1 MGEAIRIPP
10 KPAGSRW
17 TDEQWA
23 AVTAGGSRLLVSA
36 AAGSGKTA
44 VLVERIISRIADES
58 RPLDVDAMLV
68 ATFTKAAAAE
78 MKARIRSALEELLE
92 RRPDSRHLRRQLA
105 LLPRASITTLHAF
118 CLDIVRQY
126 APLAGIDPDFRVV
139 GEIEAELMKSDVL
152 DELLEERYGAEG
164 PDGPLAR
171 LAERYGGERGDELL
185 HRLVLKLYDFSRS
198 QPWPEHWLKD
208 CARRFAEADAGR
220 LAASPWAE
228 DMKRE
233 ALIALEGACAMLQ
246 AARDLALRPGGPAPY
261 ADTLAEDLALV
272 ERLRDTVAGQ
282 PWERWKEAFAG
293 VSFGR
298 LKAVRGGDA
307 DPRLQERVRKLRDDA
322 RKSVT
327 ALAEE
332 WMSRDPDEYAAELQ
346 ELAPYMEALAELVI
360 AFGERFAQAKRD
372 RGVLDFS
379 DLEHTAL
386 RLLRAPDST
395 PERPVP
401 SEVALA
407 YRERFEEIL
416 LDEYQDTN
424 EVQEALVELISRRD
438 PGNVFMVGDVKQS
451 IYRFR
456 LAEPGLFLQ
465 KYKKF
470 HVLRPGSAADGAES
484 PAAGPAA
491 PEADEAPAAE
501 SPASDG
507 APVAGPPAAEADKAS
522 AGVRPVPD
530 GVRIDLSRNF
540 RSRRNIVDAVNRVFR
555 MIMRE
560 TVGELDYGPAEE
572 LVYGGLYPGEETASG
587 AGQAEGSLRE
597 HPVELI
603 VIDRGEN
610 GARAAAEDG
619 GDGSSGP
626 DRAGNGTLSADGGET
641 LEDPEDLEAI
651 QLEARCIAAE
661 IRRLVAGEGGLPGA
675 AVYDG
680 AARVYRPVA
689 YRDIAILLRATANLA
704 PVVLEELKAAGIP
717 AFADLATGY
726 FAATEVH
733 TMISLLQII
742 DNPDQDIP
750 LAGVLRSPIVGLS
763 AEELARIRL
772 ADRRG
777 SFWKAVRAAASD
789 EGTDGELRRRLGEFL
804 RRLDEWRTYARRE
817 PIGDLLLKLYR
828 DTEYE
833 NFVGGLPGGAQ
844 RQANLRALADRARQF
859 ERSGS
864 RGLYRFLRFLER
876 MRETGADLGAARV
889 VGEQENAVR
898 IMSIHKSKG
907 LEFPVVFV
915 AGLGRSF
922 NRQDLGGLFLY
933 HKRLGFGPK
942 LVDPELRT
950 AHPTL
955 PYLAIRRRLAAELI
969 AEEMRVLYVALT
981 RAKEKLTLIA
991 ASREAAQELARWREA
1006 LERGGGRLSDAVLA
1020 GATRYLDWLGPAFL
1034 AAEREPESAGAMRLR
1049 TVPAAAFAAPL
1060 PGKEEARPEAEALW
1074 RAVRRLEPAP
1084 VAESEAGKR
1093 TYEALSWTYPHA
1105 AATRLAAKTSVT
1117 AMKKMR
1123 EEAAE
1128 EARAFPEEES
1138 ADLVP
1143 EGSFRLR
1150 RPRFLS
1156 AGRLTP
1162 AERGIAYHVAF
1173 QHLPLGEPM
1182 GGEDLER
1189 WLRTLLDARLLSGEQ
1204 ARAVD
1209 PRKIAAFC
1217 ESELYARMRSARR
1230 LWREMPFSFS
1240 LPAEEVYADMPE
1252 GREAAGEAVLV
1263 QGVIDC
1269 LFEEEDGLVLV
1280 DYKTDA
1286 EKGRG
1291 WEAAAGEHRFQIETY
1306 GAAIGRILGRPVK
1319 EGYVWFVEGGLAV
1332 RIF

>member
-23 AVTAGGSRLLVSA
+23 AVNAGGSRLLVSA

-58 RPLDVDAMLV
+58 HPLDVDAMLV

-126 APLAGIDPDFRVV
+126 APLAGVDPDFRVI

-152 DELLEERYGAEG
+152 DDLLEERYGAEG

-185 HRLVLKLYDFSRS
+185 HRLVLRLYDFSRS
-198 QPWPEHWLKD
+198 QPWPEHWLKE
-208 CARRFAEADAGR
+208 CARRFAEAEAGR
-220 LAASPWAE
+220 LASSPWAE

-261 ADTLAEDLALV
+261 ADTLAEDLAV
-272 ERLRDTVAGQ
+272 AERLRAAVAGE
-282 PWERWKEAFAG
+282 PWERWKEAFAN

-298 LKAVRGGDA
+298 LKPVRGGDT
-307 DPRLQERVRKLRDDA
+307 DPLLQERVKKLRDDA
-322 RKSVT
+322 RKSVS

-332 WMSRDPDEYAAELQ
+332 WMSRGPDEYAAELQ
-346 ELAPYMEALAELVI
+346 ELAPYMETLAELVI

-386 RLLRAPDST
+386 RLLRAPEST

-465 KYKKF
+465 KYKTF
-470 HVLRPGSAADGAES
+470 RVLRPGSAVEG
-484 PAAGPAA
+484 
-491 PEADEAPAAE
+491 DEAP
-501 SPASDG
+501 PAG
-507 APVAGPPAAEADKAS
+507 QPAA
-522 AGVRPVPD
+522 D

-540 RSRRNIVDAVNRVFR
+540 RSRRNVVEAVNRVFR
-555 MIMRE
+555 LIMRE

-572 LVYGGLYPGEETASG
+572 LVCGGLYPEEGDESG
-587 AGQAEGSLRE
+587 AGHAEVSLRE

-603 VIDRGEN
+603 VIDRGDN

-619 GDGSSGP
+619 GDSSSGR
-626 DRAGNGTLSADGGET
+626 DRAAEAAPREADRTGIGTPSSSDGEEP

-661 IRRLVAGEGGLPGA
+661 IRRLVGGEGGLPGA

-680 AARVYRPVA
+680 AARVHRPAA

-726 FAATEVH
+726 FAASEVH

-777 SFWKAVRAAASD
+777 SFWKAVRAAATD
-789 EGTDGELRRRLGEFL
+789 EGVDGELRRRLDEFL

-981 RAKEKLTLIA
+981 RAKERLTLVA

-1006 LERGGGRLSDAVLA
+1006 LERDGGRLPDAVLA
-1020 GATRYLDWLGPAFL
+1020 AATRYLDWLGPAFL
-1034 AAEREPESAGAMRLR
+1034 AAEGEPESSGSMRLR

-1060 PGKEEARPEAEALW
+1060 PGKDEARPETEALW

-1093 TYEALSWTYPHA
+1093 AYEALSWTYPHA

-1138 ADLVP
+1138 AEFVP

-1150 RPRFLS
+1150 RPRFLA

-1162 AERGIAYHVAF
+1162 AERGTAYHVAF

-1182 GGEDLER
+1182 DGEDLER
-1189 WLRTLLDARLLSGEQ
+1189 WLRTLPDARLLSGEQ

-1209 PRKIAAFC
+1209 PNKIAAFC
-1217 ESELYARMRSARR
+1217 QSELYARMRSARR

-1240 LPAEEVYADMPE
+1240 LPAEKVYADMPE
-1252 GREAAGEAVLV
+1252 AREAAGEAVLV

-1269 LFEEEDGLVLV
+1269 LFEEEDGLVLL

-1286 EKGRG
+1286 EKGR
-1291 WEAAAGEHRFQIETY
+1291 WEAAAEEHRFQIETY

>member
-1 MGEAIRIPP
+1 MGEAIRTPP

-17 TDEQWA
+17 TDEQWMAVA
-23 AVTAGGSRLLVSA
+23 AEGSRLLVSA

-44 VLVERIISRIADES
+44 VLVERIISRIADEA
-58 RPLDVDAMLV
+58 RPLDVDRLLV

-92 RRPDSRHLRRQLA
+92 RRPDSRHLRKQLA
-105 LLPRASITTLHAF
+105 LLPRAPITTLHAF

-126 APLAGIDPDFRVV
+126 APLAGIDPDFRVI
-139 GEIEAELMKSDVL
+139 GEIEAELMKIDIL

-164 PDGPLAR
+164 SGGPLVR
-171 LAERYGGERGDELL
+171 LSERYGGERGDELL
-185 HRLVLKLYDFSRS
+185 HRLILKLYDFARS
-198 QPWPEHWLKD
+198 QPWPEHWLRE

-228 DMKRE
+228 DMRRE
-233 ALIALEGACAMLQ
+233 ALIALEGAGSLLA
-246 AARDLALRPGGPAPY
+246 AARDLALRPGGPASY
-261 ADTLAEDLALV
+261 AETLEEDLAV
-272 ERLRDTVAGQ
+272 AERLRAAVAGQ
-282 PWERWKEAFAG
+282 PWDRWKEAFAA

-298 LKAVRGGDA
+298 LKAVRGGNA
-307 DPRLQERVRKLRDDA
+307 DPRIQERVKKLRDDA
-322 RKSVT
+322 RKSVL
-327 ALAEE
+327 AVAEE
-332 WMSRDPDEYAAELQ
+332 WMARDPDEYAAELK
-346 ELAPYMEALAELVI
+346 ELAPDMEALAELVI
-360 AFGERFAQAKRD
+360 AFGERYAQAKRE
-372 RGVLDFS
+372 RGVMDFG

-386 RLLRAPDST
+386 RLLRAPEST

-401 SEVALA
+401 SDVALA

-424 EVQEALVELISRRD
+424 EVQEALVELISRPD

-456 LAEPGLFLQ
+456 LAEPGLFLR
-465 KYKKF
+465 KYKTF
-470 HVLRPGSAADGAES
+470 RVLRPGSDASGGAS
-484 PAAGPAA
+484 GDPAAG
-491 PEADEAPAAE
+491 
-501 SPASDG
+501 
-507 APVAGPPAAEADKAS
+507 
-522 AGVRPVPD
+522 

-540 RSRRNIVDAVNRVFR
+540 RSRRNIVEAVNRVFR
-555 MIMRE
+555 LIMRE
-560 TVGELDYGPAEE
+560 PVGELDYGPSEE
-572 LVYGGLYPGEETASG
+572 LVYGGLYPEAEVPPEGPAVSG
-587 AGQAEGSLRE
+587 TVAALPPEP
-597 HPVELI
+597 PVELI
-603 VIDRGEN
+603 VIDRGTGVPGGDGPAEN
-610 GARAAAEDG
+610 GAADAAEGGGTATGRLAEEAGTGEADRSGTGASSPDG
-619 GDGSSGP
+619 EGP
-626 DRAGNGTLSADGGET
+626 

-661 IRRLVAGEGGLPGA
+661 IRRLTEGGGGLPGA
-675 AVYDG
+675 SVYDA

-689 YRDIAILLRATANLA
+689 YRDIAILLRATVALA

-717 AFADLATGY
+717 AYADLATGY
-726 FAATEVH
+726 FEATEVH

-789 EGTDGELRRRLGEFL
+789 DSTDGELRRRLDEFL
-804 RRLDEWRTYARRE
+804 RRLDEWRTFARRE
-817 PIGDLLLKLYR
+817 PIGDLLLRLYR

-876 MRETGADLGAARV
+876 MRDTGADLGAARV

-915 AGLGRSF
+915 AGLGRAF

-942 LVDPELRT
+942 MVDPDLRT

-955 PYLAIRRRLAAELI
+955 PYLAIRRRLAAELV
-969 AEEMRVLYVALT
+969 AEEMRVLYVAMT
-981 RAKEKLTLIA
+981 RARERLTLVA
-991 ASREAAQELARWREA
+991 ASRDAAQELARWREA
-1006 LERGGGRLSDAVLA
+1006 LERGEGRLSDAALA
-1020 GATRYLDWLGPAFL
+1020 AATRYLDWLGPAFL
-1034 AAEREPESAGAMRLR
+1034 AAEEGPERVPAMRLR
-1049 TVPAAAFAAPL
+1049 TVAAGEFALPL
-1060 PGKEEARPEAEALW
+1060 PRAAEAPPEAETLW

-1084 VAESEAGKR
+1084 VEETEAGKR
-1093 TYEALSWTYPHA
+1093 AYEALSWTYPRA

-1128 EARAFPEEES
+1128 EARAFPAEETAEL
-1138 ADLVP
+1138 AP

-1150 RPRFLS
+1150 RPKFLA

-1162 AERGIAYHVAF
+1162 AERGTAYHTVF
-1173 QHLPLGEPM
+1173 QHLPLAEPM
-1182 GGEDLER
+1182 GAEELER
-1189 WLRTLLDARLLSGEQ
+1189 WMRTLLTARLLAEEQ
-1204 ARAVD
+1204 LKAVD
-1209 PRKIAAFC
+1209 PAKIAAFC
-1217 ESELYARMRSARR
+1217 GSPLYARMRAARR
-1230 LWREMPFSFS
+1230 LWREMPFSFR
-1240 LPAEEVYADMPE
+1240 LPAEEVYADRPE
-1252 GREAAGEAVLV
+1252 AREAAGESVLV

-1269 LFEEEDGLVLV
+1269 LFEEGDGLVLL

-1286 EKGRG
+1286 DRGIG
-1291 WEAAAGEHRFQIETY
+1291 WEMAAEEHRFQLETY

-1319 EGYVWFVEGGLAV
+1319 EGHIWFVEGGLAV
-1332 RIF
+1332 RLF

>member
-1 MGEAIRIPP
+1 MGEAIRTPP

-17 TDEQWA
+17 TDEQWMAVA
-23 AVTAGGSRLLVSA
+23 AEGSRLLVSA

-44 VLVERIISRIADES
+44 VLVERIISRIADEAHL
-58 RPLDVDAMLV
+58 LDVDRLLV

-92 RRPDSRHLRRQLA
+92 RRPDSRHLRKQLA
-105 LLPRASITTLHAF
+105 LLPRAPITTLHAF

-126 APLAGIDPDFRVV
+126 APLAGIDPDFRVI
-139 GEIEAELMKSDVL
+139 GEIEAELMKIDVL

-164 PDGPLAR
+164 PGGPLVR
-171 LAERYGGERGDELL
+171 LSERYGGERGDELL
-185 HRLVLKLYDFSRS
+185 HRLILKLYDFARS
-198 QPWPEHWLKD
+198 QPWPEHWLRE
-208 CARRFAEADAGR
+208 CARRFAEADPGR
-220 LAASPWAE
+220 LSASPWAE
-228 DMKRE
+228 DMRRE
-233 ALIALEGACAMLQ
+233 ALIALEGACSLLA
-246 AARDLALRPGGPAPY
+246 AARDLALGPGGPAPY
-261 ADTLAEDLALV
+261 AETLEKDLAV
-272 ERLRDTVAGQ
+272 AERLRAAVAGQ
-282 PWERWKEAFAG
+282 PWDRWKEAFSG

-307 DPRLQERVRKLRDDA
+307 DPRIQERVKKLRDDA
-322 RKSVT
+322 RKSVL
-327 ALAEE
+327 AVAEE
-332 WMSRDPDEYAAELQ
+332 WMARDPNEYAAELR
-346 ELAPYMEALAELVI
+346 ELAPDMEALAELVI
-360 AFGERFAQAKRD
+360 AFGERFSQAKRE
-372 RGVLDFS
+372 RGVLDFG

-386 RLLRAPDST
+386 RLLRAPEST

-424 EVQEALVELISRRD
+424 EVQEALVELISRPD

-456 LAEPGLFLQ
+456 LAEPGLFLR
-465 KYKKF
+465 KYKTF
-470 HVLRPGSAADGAES
+470 RVLRPGSGAS
-484 PAAGPAA
+484 GGT
-491 PEADEAPAAE
+491 DL
-501 SPASDG
+501 D
-507 APVAGPPAAEADKAS
+507 S
-522 AGVRPVPD
+522 AG

-540 RSRRNIVDAVNRVFR
+540 RSRRNIVEAVNRVFR
-555 MIMRE
+555 LIMRE
-560 TVGELDYGPAEE
+560 PVGELDYGPSEE
-572 LVYGGLYPGEETASG
+572 LVYGGLYPETEVPPEGPAVSG
-587 AGQAEGSLRE
+587 AGAAALPE
-597 HPVELI
+597 PPTELI
-603 VIDRGEN
+603 VIDRGTGVSGGIGPAEN
-610 GARAAAEDG
+610 GAAGETE
-619 GDGSSGP
+619 GDGAGP
-626 DRAGNGTLSADGGET
+626 GRLAEEAGTGDTGRSGNGAPFSDGEGP

-661 IRRLVAGEGGLPGA
+661 IRRLTEGGGGQPGA
-675 AVYDG
+675 AVYD
-680 AARVYRPVA
+680 AASRMYRPVT
-689 YRDIAILLRATANLA
+689 YRDIAILLRATAALA

-717 AFADLATGY
+717 AYADLATGY
-726 FAATEVH
+726 FAASEVH

-777 SFWKAVRAAASD
+777 SFWQAVRAAASD
-789 EGTDGELRRRLGEFL
+789 EGTDGELRRRLTEFL
-804 RRLDEWRTYARRE
+804 RRLDEWRTFARRE
-817 PIGDLLLKLYR
+817 PIGDLLHKLYR

-942 LVDPELRT
+942 MVDPDLRT

-969 AEEMRVLYVALT
+969 AEEMRVLYVAMT
-981 RAKEKLTLIA
+981 RAREKLTLIA
-991 ASREAAQELARWREA
+991 ASRDAAQELARWREA
-1006 LERGGGRLSDAVLA
+1006 LQRGNGRLSDAALA
-1020 GATRYLDWLGPAFL
+1020 AASRYLDWLGPAFL
-1034 AAEREPESAGAMRLR
+1034 AAEGEPERVPAMRLR
-1049 TVPAAAFAAPL
+1049 TVAAGDFALPL
-1060 PGKEEARPEAEALW
+1060 PQAAEAPPEAEALW

-1084 VAESEAGKR
+1084 VEETEAGKR
-1093 TYEALSWTYPHA
+1093 AYEALSWTYPHA

-1117 AMKKMR
+1117 AMKNMR

-1128 EARAFPEEES
+1128 EARAFPGEEAAEL
-1138 ADLVP
+1138 AP

-1150 RPRFLS
+1150 RPKFLT

-1162 AERGIAYHVAF
+1162 AERGIAYHVVF
-1173 QHLPLGEPM
+1173 QHLPLAEPM
-1182 GGEDLER
+1182 DVEDVRR
-1189 WLRTLLDARLLSGEQ
+1189 WMRTLLDARLLAEEQ
-1204 ARAVD
+1204 LRAVD
-1209 PRKIAAFC
+1209 PAKIAAFC
-1217 ESELYARMRSARR
+1217 ESPLHTRMRAARR
-1230 LWREMPFSFS
+1230 LWREMPFSFR
-1240 LPAEEVYADMPE
+1240 LPAEEVYADRPE
-1252 GREAAGEAVLV
+1252 ARETAGESVLV

-1269 LFEEEDGLVLV
+1269 LFEEGDGLVLL

-1286 EKGRG
+1286 DRGIG
-1291 WEAAAGEHRFQIETY
+1291 WEMTAEEHRFQLETY

-1319 EGYVWFVEGGLAV
+1319 EGHVWFVEGGLAV
-1332 RIF
+1332 RLF